1 MFRDTRKV
9 RDASLLIQQ
18 TESSNNQFAVQ
29 LEELEQLDVDVFID
43 YCLPGDQHA
52 VPEGNRWHQTVLDLD
67 SRCFEP
73 SSLQQ
78 CRDISPGALCLRF
91 LFLLECSKT
100 LDR

>member
-52 VPEGNRWHQTVLDLD
+52 VPEGNRWH
-67 SRCFEP
+67 
-73 SSLQQ
+73 
-78 CRDISPGALCLRF
+78 
-91 LFLLECSKT
+91 
-100 LDR
+100 